1 VDLSLKIT
9 NIRKA
14 IRMKIDFTWYLY
26 DNEGFPENLR
36 ESWTKVKQP
45 ELVTDELLERL
56 EDRRFSRPFYEVT
69 LQCQL
74 DTETLAVEIVSAS

>member
-1 VDLSLKIT
+1 
-9 NIRKA
+9 
-14 IRMKIDFTWYLY
+14 MKIDFTWYLY